1 MIPTRDNDNENMTEK
16 KTILS
21 DEHNLVTGELIQV
34 LNSKQARIDQLEQRL
49 KQVEHQELQ
58 WKVIELGNRK
68 YLVFFCYSRQNTNEN
83 IIVVNC

>member
-68 YLVFFCYSRQNTNEN
+68 YLVFFAIQDKIRTRT
-83 IIVVNC
+83 